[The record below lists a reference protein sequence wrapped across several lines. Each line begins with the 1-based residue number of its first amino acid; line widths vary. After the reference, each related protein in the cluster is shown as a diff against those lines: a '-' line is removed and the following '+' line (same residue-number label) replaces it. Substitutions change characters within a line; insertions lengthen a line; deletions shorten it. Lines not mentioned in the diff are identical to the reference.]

1 MGEAE
6 TTEDAVTMGVT
17 VIGEAGGRDEAYA
30 RGEVALDSL
39 KKEHKTV
46 LVFLKRAVDKETE
59 DT

>member
-1 MGEAE
+1 
-6 TTEDAVTMGVT
+6 MGVT